1 MGWILSSTSFWF
13 TAVLRG
19 CALKQTLW
27 YLGLHRCLV
36 PTSKKWMQMK
46 WTWTWT
52 MFFFC
57 RRLVRA
63 RNVCICGNMWWK
75 TACFFRSHGGFSLS
89 KLWRPL
95 MHSWPPFYLWAN
107 GSRWCCTWM
116 MSVGSPEIRLEVSR
130 DLGDVLWNHSGDLKG
145 FCCVAT
151 CYARAA
157 QRTQLLK
164 LLRQGF
170 WSWTKLKPTV
180 RDEHDGKKTKKKP
193 NKPHFSSSLSL
204 GDGIHT

>member
-1 MGWILSSTSFWF
+1 
-13 TAVLRG
+13 
-19 CALKQTLW
+19 
-27 YLGLHRCLV
+27 
-36 PTSKKWMQMK
+36 
-46 WTWTWT
+46 
-52 MFFFC
+52 
-57 RRLVRA
+57 
-63 RNVCICGNMWWK
+63 MWWK

-180 RDEHDGKKTKKKP
+180 RDEHDGKKTKKNQTNLIFP
-193 NKPHFSSSLSL
+193 AVWVWVMESTHRFLGQNTLSKWWNHRL
-204 GDGIHT
+204 WALPALESRQSKYYRRGVQGRRAGRLATPDMESFPIHWCH